1 MRWLSA
7 TITVALL
14 LGMAATPSAASSFD
28 PTKIDASFLTEVLA
42 STTNDF
48 DVIVRAVPS
57 DKEGKEGQTSRAVQR
72 QVEKAAKSVKK
83 QGGSLK
89 QALGIVGAVSA
100 RLKGVQILKLTRDND
115 VDYVVKDQKLKAQF
129 DPALDSAK
137 AGSPGIIEIGAPQAW
152 SQLGITGRG
161 VGVAVVDS
169 GVYAHPDLAG
179 RIVAAIDFTSV
190 APTVSNIPL
199 SDLGGHGTHV
209 AGLIAGDGTRSAGVY
224 TGVAPNANI
233 IDVRV
238 IDASGSS
245 NVSIILRG
253 LQWILANRTTYNIKV
268 VNMSLGAT
276 PTGSYKSDLMATA
289 AEILNFAGVN
299 VVVSAG
305 NTGPLAGTI
314 TTPATDPY
322 VITVGALDDNA
333 TPLLADDLMAT
344 FSSRG
349 RTLFD
354 KLAKPDLVAPGR
366 KMVSLRAPGSELDS
380 LFPDRQVTVLGSP
393 SADYYKLSGTS
404 MAAPVVAGTIA
415 LMYERN
421 PTLTPAQVKKRL
433 KSTVTPL
440 AFGTTLDH
448 GAGLVNAFR
457 AVSSADAGTEFSADR
472 VSDAFAKDMKKFI
485 QGQRFVWRDLAYN
498 GGVDSGGV
506 TWESVTWENVHW
518 DAVTWEN
525 VTWEGFSWEGVTW
538 EGVTWETVTW
548 QSTDQQSTGA
558 QSGTGASWDP
568 VD

>member
-1 MRWLSA
+1 MRWLTA

-14 LGMAATPSAASSFD
+14 LGTAATPSAANSFD
-28 PTKIDASFLTEVLA
+28 PTKIDASFLTEILSA
-42 STTNDF
+42 PTNDF
-48 DVIVRAVPS
+48 DVIVRSVPS
-57 DKEGKEGQTSRAVQR
+57 DKIDKEGQAARAAER

-83 QGGSLK
+83 QKGIVK
-89 QALGIVGAVSA
+89 DALAIVGAVSA
-100 RLKGVQILKLTRDND
+100 QMKGVQILKLTRDDD
-115 VDYVVKDQKLKAQF
+115 VDYVVKDQKLQAQF
-129 DPALDSAK
+129 DPALDSGK
-137 AGSPGIIEIGAPQAW
+137 AGSPGIVEVGAPQAW
-152 SQLGITGRG
+152 SQLGVTGRG

-179 RIVAAIDFTSV
+179 RIVAAIDFTSL
-190 APTVSNIPL
+190 APTVSNVPL

-209 AGLIAGDGTRSAGVY
+209 AGLIAGDGTRSAGLY

-238 IDASGSS
+238 IDANGSS

-253 LQWILANRTTYNIKV
+253 LQWVLANRTTYNIKV
-268 VNMSLGAT
+268 LNMSLGAT

-344 FSSRG
+344 FSARG

-354 KLAKPDLVAPGR
+354 KIAKPDLVAPGR
-366 KMVSLRAPGSELDS
+366 KMVSLRSPGSELDT
-380 LFPDRQVTVLGSP
+380 LFPDRQVTVLGSA
-393 SADYYKLSGTS
+393 SSDYYRLSGTS

-421 PTLTPAQVKKRL
+421 PNLTPAQVKKRL

-440 AFGTTLDH
+440 VFGTTLDH
-448 GAGLVNAFR
+448 GAGLVNAYR
-457 AVSSADAGTEFSADR
+457 ATSSADIGNEYSADR
-472 VSDAFAKDMKKFI
+472 VSDAFAKDMRKYI
-485 QGQRFVWRDLAYN
+485 QGQPFVWRDLTYH
-498 GGVDSGGV
+498 GGVDSGGT
-506 TWESVTWENVHW
+506 TWEGVTWENVRW

-525 VTWEGFSWEGVTW
+525 VTWEGFTWEGVTW
-538 EGVTWETVTW
+538 EGVTWETVNW